1 MKRLPIFFALIFSLS
16 TIKVIAQDDET
27 DRFIQQFYDAM
38 ETIVNDYPNNFQ
50 NIIGGYVSETDS
62 NTYTVKVELPGAE
75 SVSVNEQLYLEDMM
89 IRYMFTAVLYKGLE
103 EEEANTFYNGYA
115 NLIMSAPLTCCEF
128 GYDNWEGG
136 LTGEE
141 EVSTVWAPVDDDNPT
156 FANLLIQLRIY
167 PSRIRNEEDKVWE
180 DGWTVVLNISRY

>member
-1 MKRLPIFFALIFSLS
+1 MKRLPIFFALLFSLS
-16 TIKVIAQDDET
+16 AINVIAQDDET

-50 NIIGGYVSETDS
+50 NIIGGSVSEKDS

-75 SVSVNEQLYLEDMM
+75 SASVSSHLYIEDMM
-89 IRYMFTAVLYKGLE
+89 IRYIYTAILYKGGD
-103 EEEANTFYNGYA
+103 EEEATTFYKGYQ

-136 LTGEE
+136 SGGDA
-141 EVSTVWAPVDDDNPT
+141 EVSTVWAPVEKDNPT
-156 FANLLIQLRIY
+156 FENLLIQLRFY
-167 PSRIRNEEDKVWE
+167 PSSIRNEENKVWE